1 MSFQHFRLGQL
12 AMSQP
17 LPPHLQQNTAF
28 SQNIQSASTQTT
40 APSITKQSSSRPPYG
55 SGDTDDGYTLVFQDL
70 AAFQE
75 WRTREEET
83 QMVEFVK
90 GDTHGSKAIPPRFKD
105 HTKLVC
111 ARHSRSGRKKYVKKH
126 PERVRKV
133 PSRKL
138 EGQGCQASISYKTY
152 YDTEEVRVCYVSEHS
167 HPIGPANLQF
177 TRRGRRAA
185 VEAEKA
191 RNKRQTAPSAGTDST
206 PSTSAAPVSA
216 PGPPSQQPPMPGFP
230 AATPLP
236 NLPHPFPHYAA
247 PPGVTPSYPPLSVI
261 ATGPQAHTVQ
271 EQWDRMSVLFNAIR
285 EHARTYDYPVASAVA
300 LESVL
305 IRLYLESPVGVVGG
319 GVGLAAGMHGP
330 CPVPQQPHVQDSHS
344 QTTMVG
350 TPSTGEQQPSA
361 EIETGIE
368 TG

>member
-1 MSFQHFRLGQL
+1 M
-12 AMSQP
+12 
-17 LPPHLQQNTAF
+17 
-28 SQNIQSASTQTT
+28 
-40 APSITKQSSSRPPYG
+40 
-55 SGDTDDGYTLVFQDL
+55 
-70 AAFQE
+70 
-75 WRTREEET
+75 
-83 QMVEFVK
+83 
-90 GDTHGSKAIPPRFKD
+90 
-105 HTKLVC
+105 
-111 ARHSRSGRKKYVKKH
+111 
-126 PERVRKV
+126 
-133 PSRKL
+133 
-138 EGQGCQASISYKTY
+138 
-152 YDTEEVRVCYVSEHS
+152 
-167 HPIGPANLQF
+167 
-177 TRRGRRAA
+177 
-185 VEAEKA
+185 
-191 RNKRQTAPSAGTDST
+191 
-206 PSTSAAPVSA
+206 
-216 PGPPSQQPPMPGFP
+216 
-230 AATPLP
+230 
-236 NLPHPFPHYAA
+236 
-247 PPGVTPSYPPLSVI
+247 I